1 MVNKPI
7 LEKKMS
13 IIYVC
18 IYALLFFE
26 ENPHFR
32 GKSLSKHPETK
43 SVIFALLKHLYLN
56 TLLYI
61 KLYQLIKEKKSVI
74 LFLIL

>member
-1 MVNKPI
+1 MT
-7 LEKKMS
+7 
-13 IIYVC
+13 
-18 IYALLFFE
+18 FFE

-61 KLYQLIKEKKSVI
+61 KLYQLIKDLNICAEGLLIKVD
-74 LFLIL
+74 FLYELRW